1 MPYVTKGLLIP
12 PAPLAVLLLLHFPTS
27 SSAAAELQPGT
38 HIACRHLRILCFL
51 RCRSITSFYSF
62 TLRIPCRFL
71 LPSFFGATR
80 GFAYHIELLRDV
92 EKRKSRSL
100 LELRSEAMEMK
111 RARFI
116 YFPEFCRNALQSR
129 MKQYVEIGAL
139 CCASCCS
146 LKKKFREK
154 GRRTH
159 DRRVCAL
166 YECVIC

>member
-1 MPYVTKGLLIP
+1 MPYVTKGFLSFLRLSPSSSFIFLRRSSQP
-12 PAPLAVLLLLHFPTS
+12 RNFSQVHTLHAAIYVSFAFHVAVLSLLFIPSRFVFLAAFFYRFFFSARRAVS
-27 SSAAAELQPGT
+27 ST
-38 HIACRHLRILCFL
+38 
-51 RCRSITSFYSF
+51 TV
-62 TLRIPCRFL
+62 
-71 LPSFFGATR
+71 
-80 GFAYHIELLRDV
+80 ELLCDV

-129 MKQYVEIGAL
+129 MKRYVEIGAL

-159 DRRVCAL
+159 DCRVCAL
-166 YECVIC
+166 YEYVIS